1 MNGTPQ
7 KKFKAVLIEDVTA
20 DNFAPSQRNNQSKNV
35 MFDYSTPNSVHTLIR
50 QKVSNV
56 YDSFVMTKV
65 GQYQDMG
72 IYKALVNSLL
82 AGPSRYIVAIVPQ
95 DSAPMNTEKML
106 SSLKWISFQTRT
118 TENIAKEFNG
128 AQVYPQSYTINSQNN
143 IADPVNLIEEKR
155 SHFLYL
161 PENLPIKIEVLK
173 LKEDDSFA
181 RKGTVSSALELYQT
195 VLTIEN

>member
-1 MNGTPQ
+1 MNTQQ
-7 KKFKAVLIEDVTA
+7 KKLKAELIEDVTA
-20 DNFAPSQRNNQSKNV
+20 DNFAPSQRNNQIKNNA
-35 MFDYSTPNSVHTLIR
+35 FDYSTPSSVQSLIR
-50 QKVSNV
+50 QRVNSI

-72 IYKALVNSLL
+72 IYKALIDSLI

-95 DSAPMNTEKML
+95 DSAPMSSEKML
-106 SSLKWISFQTRT
+106 SSLRWVSFQTRT

-128 AQVYPQSYTINSQNN
+128 IQVYPQQYRITTQNN
-143 IADPVNLIEEKR
+143 ITDPVNLIEEKR

-161 PENLPIKIEVLK
+161 PENLPVKIEVLK
-173 LKEDDSFA
+173 LKEDDNFA

>member
-1 MNGTPQ
+1 MNAPQQ

-20 DNFAPSQRNNQSKNV
+20 DNFTPSQRNNQSKDV

-50 QKVSNV
+50 QKINNV

-82 AGPSRYIVAIVPQ
+82 AGPSRFIVAIVPN
-95 DSAPMNTEKML
+95 DSAPMGSEKML
-106 SSLKWISFQTRT
+106 SSLRWVSFQTRT
-118 TENIAKEFNG
+118 TDNIAKEFNG
-128 AQVYPQSYTINSQNN
+128 VQVYPQTYSINSQNN
-143 IADPVNLIEEKR
+143 ISDPVNLIEEKR

-161 PENLPIKIEVLK
+161 PENLPIRIEVLK

>member
-1 MNGTPQ
+1 MSAPQQ

-20 DNFAPSQRNNQSKNV
+20 DNFAPSQRNNQSKDI
-35 MFDYSTPNSVHTLIR
+35 MFDYSAPNSVHTLIR
-50 QKVSNV
+50 QKVNNI

-72 IYKALVNSLL
+72 IYKALVDSLI

-95 DSAPMNTEKML
+95 DSAPMGSEKML
-106 SSLKWISFQTRT
+106 SSLRWVSFQTRT
-118 TENIAKEFNG
+118 TDNIAKEFNG
-128 AQVYPQSYTINSQNN
+128 MKVYPQTYRITTQNN
-143 IADPVNLIEEKR
+143 IVDPVNLIEEKR

-173 LKEDDSFA
+173 LKEDDNFA

>member
-1 MNGTPQ
+1 MNSTQ
-7 KKFKAVLIEDVTA
+7 KKFNAEIIEDVTA
-20 DNFAPSQRNNQSKNV
+20 DNFTPSQRNNSSKNG
-35 MFDYSTPNSVHTLIR
+35 MFDYSNPTSIQSLIR
-50 QKVSNV
+50 QRVNNM

-72 IYKALVNSLL
+72 IYKALVDSLI
-82 AGPSRYIVAIVPQ
+82 AGPSRYVVAIVPQ
-95 DSAPMNTEKML
+95 DSTPMGSEKML
-106 SSLKWISFQTRT
+106 SSLKWVSFQTRT
-118 TENIAKEFNG
+118 TENIVKEFNG
-128 AQVYPQSYTINSQNN
+128 VQVYPQTYRITPQNN
-143 IADPVNLIEEKR
+143 ITDPVNLIEEKR

-161 PENLPIKIEVLK
+161 PENLPVKIEVLK

>member
-1 MNGTPQ
+1 MNAPQQ

-20 DNFAPSQRNNQSKNV
+20 DNFTPSQRNNQSKDV

-50 QKVSNV
+50 QKINNV

-82 AGPSRYIVAIVPQ
+82 AGPSRFIVAIVPN
-95 DSAPMNTEKML
+95 DSTPMGSEKML
-106 SSLKWISFQTRT
+106 SSLRWVSFQTRT
-118 TENIAKEFNG
+118 TDNIAKEFNG
-128 AQVYPQSYTINSQNN
+128 VQVYPQTYSINSQNN
-143 IADPVNLIEEKR
+143 ISDPVNLIEEKR

-161 PENLPIKIEVLK
+161 PENLPIRIEVLK

>member
-1 MNGTPQ
+1 MNAPQQ

-20 DNFAPSQRNNQSKNV
+20 DNFTPSQRNNQSKDV

-50 QKVSNV
+50 QKINNV

-82 AGPSRYIVAIVPQ
+82 AGPSRYIVAIVPN
-95 DSAPMNTEKML
+95 DSTPMGSEKML
-106 SSLKWISFQTRT
+106 SSLRWVSFQTRT
-118 TENIAKEFNG
+118 TDNIAKEFNG
-128 AQVYPQSYTINSQNN
+128 VQVYPQTYSINSQNN
-143 IADPVNLIEEKR
+143 ISDPVNLIEEKR

-161 PENLPIKIEVLK
+161 PENLPIRIEVLK

>member
-1 MNGTPQ
+1 MNGPSQ

-20 DNFAPSQRNNQSKNV
+20 DNFTPSQRNNQSKNV
-35 MFDYSTPNSVHTLIR
+35 MFDYSTPNSVHSLIR
-50 QKVSNV
+50 QKVNNV

-65 GQYQDMG
+65 GQYQEMG

-95 DSAPMNTEKML
+95 DSSPMGSEKML
-106 SSLKWISFQTRT
+106 SSLRWVSFQTRT

-128 AQVYPQSYTINSQNN
+128 TQVYPQSYTINSQN
-143 IADPVNLIEEKR
+143 IISDPVNLIEEKH

-161 PENLPIKIEVLK
+161 PENLPIKLEVLK
-173 LKEDDSFA
+173 LKQDDNFA